1 MKRAVLC
8 AAVAIAVSADAAAG
22 PKAADEGGVEPSVAS
37 VVVDPRYQQVPPLDA
52 FELHEVLTKPSHE
65 PKAEPKPKSSKSP
78 PDEAAEG
85 ELRVGELRLTRGGR
99 CGEAVEIS
107 VRLFGGVG
115 GGSYVLRAVQTQGD
129 DRLRALRWFYA
140 AHNVRWSEPS
150 GPAEVS
156 AIGDLEPGER
166 RTVQLATPWRFGCHG
181 IVPEGSYVANMLA
194 LPSYVVMLNTGP
206 GGQSLRRHILAP
218 REVRFEARD
227 YGEWFAESSAA
238 GR

>member
-1 MKRAVLC
+1 MNRAVLC
-8 AAVAIAVSADAAAG
+8 AAIAIVVGTDAAAA
-22 PKAADEGGVEPSVAS
+22 PKSADKGVAEPSVAP
-37 VVVDPRYQQVPPLDA
+37 VVDPRYQQVAPLDA
-52 FELHEVLTKPSHE
+52 FELHEVLTKPGHE
-65 PKAEPKPKSSKSP
+65 PKAEPKPKASKSA

-85 ELRVGELRLTRGGR
+85 ELRVGELLLARGGR

-129 DRLRALRWFYA
+129 DRLRALRWFFA

-156 AIGDLEPGER
+156 VVGDLEPGER

-181 IVPEGSYVANMLA
+181 ILPEGSYVANMLA
-194 LPSYVVMLNTGP
+194 LPSYIVMLNTGP

-227 YGEWFAESSAA
+227 YSEWFAESAAA